1 MRIWKIGAVLLIFLL
16 LLSYYLIYEK
26 KEKTAKEE
34 RLFDLTW
41 EKIESIDIESG
52 KERIRLRRE
61 GDSWRITDPVNAMAD
76 GEVVADLLTTMKLMA
91 VKKVV
96 DEKGENRSYYRL
108 DEPQGRIKLN
118 MGKDSAIELRIGK
131 RSPVGY
137 SVYVMRGDQGRI
149 VLVEAG
155 IEQYIR
161 KRPQDWREKRLL
173 LLKEKDIESI
183 KIKGQHGRVLLER
196 KGDEWELV
204 YPIRERVDREEVF
217 SYIYR
222 VGGIRAVEYPGI
234 SMKEAALDRPGLEI
248 EIGLKN
254 GEKKHLVMAR
264 KGKRV
269 YAALR
274 EKGEVVR
281 VEEGSWND
289 AAKRAIDFRNR
300 RIFDLDPARIRSIEI
315 VKGYGKIV
323 VKKDGEGW
331 KIVSPSQGDADEGK
345 VSAFIFRLKGW
356 KADDIVDNPV
366 GLEKYGISDRSL
378 RAIFHVDGGDQAV
391 ILSIGNPLDKGKV
404 YVWTNREKDKLFIAD
419 KRVED
424 VFPKN
429 PEEWMKGARNDKNR

>member
-1 MRIWKIGAVLLIFLL
+1 MRIWKIGAVLLVFLL

-26 KEKTAKEE
+26 KEKAAKEE
-34 RLFDLTW
+34 RLFDLIW
-41 EKIESIDIESG
+41 EKIDSVDIESG

-61 GDSWRITDPVNAMAD
+61 GESWRITDPIDATAD
-76 GEVVADLLTTMKLMA
+76 GEVVADLLTTMKLMT

-96 DEKGENRSYYRL
+96 DEKGENRSYYGL

-137 SVYVMRGDQGRI
+137 SVYVMRGDEGRI

-183 KIKGQHGRVLLER
+183 KIKGPQGRVLVER

-204 YPIRERVDREEVF
+204 HPIKERAEREEVF

-254 GEKKHLVMAR
+254 GEKKHLIMAR

-274 EKGEVVR
+274 DKGEVVR
-281 VEEGSWND
+281 VEEGAWND

-300 RIFDLDPARIRSIEI
+300 RIFDLDPERIRSIEI
-315 VKGYGKIV
+315 VKGYGKIE
-323 VKKDGEGW
+323 VKKEGERW
-331 KIVSPSQGDADEGK
+331 KIVSRSQGDADEGR
-345 VSAFIFRLKGW
+345 VSAFIVRLKGW
-356 KADDIVDNPV
+356 KADDIVDNPKS
-366 GLEKYGISDRSL
+366 LEKYGISDRSL
-378 RAIFHVDGGDQAV
+378 RAIFHVDGSDESV
-391 ILSIGNPLDKGKV
+391 ILSIGNPLNKDKI
-404 YVWTNREKDKLFIAD
+404 YVWTSRKKDKIFITD
-419 KRVED
+419 KRVEE

-429 PEEWMKGARNDKNR
+429 PDEWMKGAKNDKKR